1 MRATGLPRRCPAT
14 CPRIPMARAFHE
26 SSRPAGGMPRR
37 ARHSRRRPGPRRRPA
52 AARPHPG
59 NPAACL
65 PPGRTP
71 VTQPGPA
78 VPPVP
83 ADHPVPAAHP
93 APVTRSAPAT
103 RSAVVV
109 RLGRAARSAMVV
121 RPARRWRPVGPP
133 LPGPTAAARGPPHRT
148 WAACPPP
155 AVPQRI
161 TGSGRPA
168 AGTSGAGVAQMAA
181 QRPHEPAART
191 AAVDL
196 HRLPQPDIR
205 TAADLHRPPQAA
217 GRTAAADVR
226 RPR

>member
-26 SSRPAGGMPRR
+26 SSRPAGGRARR
-37 ARHSRRRPGPRRRPA
+37 ARQSRRRPGPRRRPA

-71 VTQPGPA
+71 VAQPGPA

-93 APVTRSAPAT
+93 APVTRSAP
-103 RSAVVV
+103 VV
-109 RLGRAARSAMVV
+109 RPGRAAQS
-121 RPARRWRPVGPP
+121 
-133 LPGPTAAARGPPHRT
+133 AAALGPPHRT
-148 WAACPPP
+148 RAACPPP
-155 AVPQRI
+155 AVPQRV

-168 AGTSGAGVAQMAA
+168 AGTSGAGVEGMAA
-181 QRPHEPAART
+181 QRPQQPAIRM
-191 AAVDL
+191 AATDL
-196 HRLPQPDIR
+196 HRLSQPNIQ

>member
-14 CPRIPMARAFHE
+14 CPRIPMARAFRE
-26 SSRPAGGMPRR
+26 SSRPAGGRARR
-37 ARHSRRRPGPRRRPA
+37 ARHSRRRPGPLRRPA

-71 VTQPGPA
+71 VAQPDPA

-93 APVTRSAPAT
+93 APVTRSVAAT
-103 RSAVVV
+103 RSAPVVK
-109 RLGRAARSAMVV
+109 
-121 RPARRWRPVGPP
+121 RWRPVGPP
-133 LPGPTAAARGPPHRT
+133 LPGPAAAARGPPHRT
-148 WAACPPP
+148 RAACPPP

-161 TGSGRPA
+161 TGSGHPA

-181 QRPHEPAART
+181 QRPREPAART
-191 AAVDL
+191 AAADL
-196 HRLPQPDIR
+196 HRLPQPNTR
-205 TAADLHRPPQAA
+205 TATADLHRPSQAA

>member
-26 SSRPAGGMPRR
+26 SSRPAGGLPRR

-71 VTQPGPA
+71 VAQPGPA

-93 APVTRSAPAT
+93 APVTRSAP
-103 RSAVVV
+103 VV
-109 RLGRAARSAMVV
+109 
-121 RPARRWRPVGPP
+121 RRWRPVGPP
-133 LPGPTAAARGPPHRT
+133 PLPGSAAAARGPPHRT
-148 WAACPPP
+148 RAASPPP
-155 AVPQRI
+155 AVPQRV
-161 TGSGRPA
+161 TSSGRPA

-181 QRPHEPAART
+181 QQPQQPAIRT
-191 AAVDL
+191 AAADL
-196 HRLPQPDIR
+196 HRPPQPNIR
-205 TAADLHRPPQAA
+205 TAADFHRPPQAA

>member
-26 SSRPAGGMPRR
+26 SSRPAGGPARR

-71 VTQPGPA
+71 VAQPGPA

-83 ADHPVPAAHP
+83 ADHPVPAAHR

-103 RSAVVV
+103 SAPVV
-109 RLGRAARSAMVV
+109 RPGRAARSAMVV

-133 LPGPTAAARGPPHRT
+133 PLGQAAAARGPSHRT
-148 WAACPPP
+148 RAACPPP
-155 AVPQRI
+155 AVPQRV

-168 AGTSGAGVAQMAA
+168 AGTSGAEVAQMAA
-181 QRPHEPAART
+181 QRPQQPAIRT
-191 AAVDL
+191 AAADL
-196 HRLPQPDIR
+196 HRLPQPNIR

-217 GRTAAADVR
+217 GRMAAADVR